1 MKKFYIPIFAA
12 VFLLSSFLSQA
23 QPNTIYNSIL
33 DNSSTQY
40 TLDDPR
46 FWQGPPPPNPCDHC
60 TINIYTDVTM
70 VPENGGSLAGGGTQ
84 TSSGIDGPWLNDVVV
99 SNSTI
104 NIYRTTTLTI
114 NTYVEFFN
122 SAFTLGNDPTSP
134 ESIAFNDQLDLN
146 GTSSVQLANVN
157 SEVTTSGIPGKT
169 ILGPHIIPLA
179 NHLPGIYT
187 IRGAS
192 PGPTGAVDFTLN
204 KLQSGNF
211 NGSTN
216 VLGNI
221 YLLNCGGVTP
231 NTCGKGIVFGPAV
244 TQYDPVG
251 DFFTFATSVTLPV
264 VLVEFIANK
273 ADDGSVKLNWA
284 TSQEQNSAYYDVER
298 SSDQTSWTKI
308 GSVKAKGY
316 ASTTSNYSFSDK
328 LPLDGNGYY
337 RLKMTDLDGK
347 YKYSRTVAVT
357 TASNS
362 QPLVIYSNPFS
373 DQIRLKINVS
383 RAQNL
388 IMTVSDMLG
397 KTYINQ
403 NYHAQSGDNFVNL
416 LPNAGGSGMYIL
428 RIHGDSYDQTVKLEK
443 Q

>member
-12 VFLLSSFLSQA
+12 VFLLSSFLSQG
-23 QPNTIYNSIL
+23 QVFNSITS
-33 DNSSTQY
+33 NPNAY
-40 TLDDPR
+40 TLDDAR
-46 FWQGPPPPNPCDHC
+46 FWQGGIQPGNPCDHC
-60 TINIYTDVTM
+60 TINIFSDVTM
-70 VPENGGSLAGGGTQ
+70 VPQNGGTVAGGGTA
-84 TSSGIDGPWLNDVVV
+84 TSDPADDGPWLNDVVV

-104 NIYRTTTLTI
+104 NIYGAATLTI
-114 NTYVEFFN
+114 NTYVEFFD
-122 SAFTLGNDPTSP
+122 SRFTLGNDPTSP

-146 GTSSVQLANVN
+146 GTSSFQLANQF
-157 SEVTTSGIPGKT
+157 SSVTTSGIPGKT
-169 ILGPHIIPLA
+169 ILGPHLVGGIFHIA
-179 NHLPGIYT
+179 GIYT
-187 IRGAS
+187 IRTAT
-192 PGPTGAVDFTLN
+192 PGPVGVVDNTMN
-204 KLQSGNF
+204 SKVSGNYSNTF
-211 NGSTN
+211 I
-216 VLGNI
+216 LPGNK
-221 YLLNCGGVTP
+221 YTLNCGASNP
-231 NTCGKGIVFGPAV
+231 SNLCGQSVVYGPAI
-244 TQYDPVG
+244 TQYDPG
-251 DFFTFATSVTLPV
+251 TDFYTFALSITLPV

-273 ADDGSVKLNWA
+273 SDDGSVGLIWA

-298 SSDQTSWTKI
+298 SGDQVAWTKI

-316 ASTTSNYSFSDK
+316 ASTTTNYSFSDK

-347 YKYSRTVAVT
+347 YTYSRTVAVT
-357 TASNS
+357 SATNS

-403 NYHAQSGDNFVNL
+403 NYHAQPGDNFLNL
-416 LPNAGGSGMYIL
+416 LPKAGGSGMYIL